1 MKKIVLSI
9 TLISASIV
17 VFGQKKEIANAVKA
31 ADSGDNTTAISE
43 VGKAEAI
50 LGDKIY
56 LLEPSLQEQL
66 YYAKGLALLKSGKTT
81 EGAAILAKITDLG
94 KQTIFTGKDNDKNK
108 VYFVGKEQAD
118 KLGAGLS
125 LKEEKYTPTLA
136 SKIGNSINP
145 TLQAVSKQASV
156 DYEAKNYGAA
166 GDKFRESYYLLKA
179 GGQDN
184 KSYLYYS
191 AVAYA
196 QSTDKK
202 SEAADVF
209 NILINEGYTGIETNY
224 VAKNKKTNQNE
235 NLDKSAF
242 DLYKKMGASSD
253 FTDFKI
259 ENTPSKEEEMY
270 EIQSLLL
277 FDIEKYDAAIIA
289 TEKGL
294 KKFPNNAKL
303 AQTQSLAY
311 YKAGKTDEFVNTL
324 KAQIAKNPNDAVAWY
339 NLGVIASKDPNK
351 QKEAE
356 EAFGKTIQIDPT
368 NKSALI
374 NMVYF
379 QMGDDQKAI
388 DEYNALRKSQ
398 KIDEANK
405 VMEKRRARFAKAL
418 PYAEKLYAIDPK
430 DLDNVSLLKSFY
442 LSTQNTAK
450 YNEFKAIEAELKK

>member
-9 TLISASIV
+9 TLISASL

-31 ADSGDNTTAISE
+31 ADSGDNATAFSE
-43 VGKAEAI
+43 AAKAESI
-50 LGDKIY
+50 VGDKLY

-81 EGAAILAKITDLG
+81 EGAAVLAKITDLG
-94 KQTIFTGKDNDKNK
+94 KQSIFTGKDNDKNK
-108 VYFVGKEQAD
+108 VYFVGKAEAD
-118 KLGAGLS
+118 KLGSGLS
-125 LKEEKYTPTLA
+125 LKEEKYTPTLV

-145 TLQAVSKQASV
+145 TLQAASKQASA
-156 DYEAKNYGAA
+156 DYEAKNFGSA
-166 GDKFRESYYLLKA
+166 GDKFKESYYLLKA

-184 KSYLYYS
+184 KSYLYYA

-196 QSTDKK
+196 QSPDKK
-202 SEAADVF
+202 NESADVF
-209 NILINEGYTGIETNY
+209 NILIKEGYTGVETNY

-235 NLDKSAF
+235 NLDKSSF
-242 DLYKKMGASSD
+242 ELYKKMGAASD

-259 ENTPSKEEEMY
+259 ESTPSKEEEMY
-270 EIQSLLL
+270 DIQSALLMEL
-277 FDIEKYDAAIIA
+277 GKYDDAIAI
-289 TEKGL
+289 TQQGL
-294 KKFPNNAKL
+294 KKFPSNSKL
-303 AQTQSLAY
+303 AGTQSLAY
-311 YKAGKTDEFVNTL
+311 YKAGKTDEFISTL
-324 KAQIAKNPNDAVAWY
+324 KDQIAKNPNDAIAWY
-339 NLGVIASKDPNK
+339 NIGVVSSKDPSK

-356 EAFGKTIQIDPT
+356 EAFAKTIQIDPT

-388 DEYNALRKSQ
+388 DEYNALRKSG

-418 PYAEKLYAIDPK
+418 PYAEKLYAADPK

-442 LSTQNTAK
+442 LTTQNTAK

>member
-17 VFGQKKEIANAVKA
+17 FGQKKEIANAVKA
-31 ADSGDNTTAISE
+31 VEAGDNNTATSE
-43 VGKAEAI
+43 VAKAEAI
-50 LGDKIY
+50 IGDKTY

-66 YYAKGLALLKSGKTT
+66 YYAKGLALLKSGKVT
-81 EGAAILAKITDLG
+81 EGATILAKITDLG
-94 KQTIFTGKDNDKNK
+94 KQSIFTGKNADKNK
-108 VYFVGKEQAD
+108 VYFVGKTEAE

-136 SKIGNSINP
+136 SKIGNNINP
-145 TLQAVSKQASV
+145 TLQAVSKQASA
-156 DYEAKNYGAA
+156 DYDAKNYGSA

-202 SEAADVF
+202 SQAADVF
-209 NILINEGYTGIETNY
+209 NILINEGYTGVETNY

-235 NLDKSAF
+235 NLDKSTF

-277 FDIEKYDAAIIA
+277 FDMGKFDDAITA

-294 KKFPNNAKL
+294 KKFPNNNKL
-303 AQTQSLAY
+303 SQTQSLAY

-339 NLGVIASKDPNK
+339 NLGVIMSKDPNK
-351 QKEAE
+351 QKETE
-356 EAFGKTIQIDPT
+356 EAFSKTIQIDPT
-368 NKSALI
+368 NKSALV

-379 QMGDDQKAI
+379 QMGDDPKTV
-388 DEYNALRKSQ
+388 DDYNSLRKSG

-430 DLDNVSLLKSFY
+430 DIDNVSLLKSFY
-442 LSTQNTAK
+442 MSTQNTAK
-450 YNEFKAIEAELKK
+450 YNEFKAIEAQLKK